1 MSSARRS
8 SGVAKF
14 EPMEMLESL
23 LSFHWV
29 KVGEAIATTN
39 RLDHGTDDVLIVCSS
54 GEWFAI
60 PDLHRKGIE

>member
-1 MSSARRS
+1 
-8 SGVAKF
+8 
-14 EPMEMLESL
+14 MEMLESL